1 MPLGSPVGGTDSLV
15 TLEDVRW
22 SSSFGRSRSM
32 SQVMTQIQQIPSTDT
47 ELTSAEDIYFEAARP
62 SSQQELPAS
71 LHSVPDRAPEKA
83 LKLWEYQAIFGGAS
97 TDHAVQM
104 INGMG
109 DEGWELVAVVP
120 AHDPAGQTAL
130 YLKRELRA

>member
-1 MPLGSPVGGTDSLV
+1 
-15 TLEDVRW
+15 
-22 SSSFGRSRSM
+22 M
-32 SQVMTQIQQIPSTDT
+32 SQVVTQIQRIPSTDT
-47 ELTSAEDIYFEAARP
+47 ELTSAEDIDFEAARP

-120 AHDPAGQTAL
+120 PLDPAGQNAL

>member
-47 ELTSAEDIYFEAARP
+47 ELTSAEALDFEAARP

-71 LHSVPDRAPEKA
+71 LHSVPDRAPENA

-109 DEGWELVAVVP
+109 DEAWELVAVVP
-120 AHDPAGQTAL
+120 AHDPAGQTVF